1 MCVTGVG
8 TGDGRDLIVK
18 FLVRGDLIFEARF
31 GSDTNCTVSIISIED
46 GNSTERYG
54 DMPYI
59 WLISART

>member
-31 GSDTNCTVSIISIED
+31 GSDTNCTVSIISIDD
-46 GNSTERYG
+46 GDSTERYG

-59 WLISART
+59 